1 MKKSIENYNPEMN
14 GWKKL
19 KQDYE
24 NTKVWEK
31 LDKGRRVDVVILQE
45 GLNSKWHFS
54 SWKIKDKA
62 FRNKYIAIN
71 FAKSYMKRK

>member
-19 KQDYE
+19 KQVFPK
-24 NTKVWEK
+24 TKIWEK
-31 LDKGRRVDVVILQE
+31 LEKGSRVDVIILQE
-45 GLNSKWHFS
+45 GLNGKWHFS
-54 SWKIKDKA
+54 SWKIKDIA
-62 FRNKYIAIN
+62 FRNKSVAIN